1 MADRKDYHFY
11 SKPKQKKISY
21 MNAKQELL
29 DIVQEENLTI
39 IEIRC
44 EILTEV
50 RLSISTST
58 QTYILKSIKGDI
70 DALDFEYNE
79 EYGFQKIH
87 GNVYCE
93 DSEGNPVLLTRVE
106 YNGYERWGIVKLP
119 DYYKQ

>member
-1 MADRKDYHFY
+1 
-11 SKPKQKKISY
+11 

-29 DIVQEENLTI
+29 DIAQEKNLTI
-39 IEIRC
+39 GEIRC

-58 QTYILKSIKGDI
+58 QTYSLKSIKGDI

-79 EYGFQKIH
+79 ECGFQKIH
-87 GNVYCE
+87 GNVYCK
-93 DSEGNPVLLTRVE
+93 DSEGNPVLLTRVQ
-106 YNGYERWGIVKLP
+106 YNGYERWGIVEFP